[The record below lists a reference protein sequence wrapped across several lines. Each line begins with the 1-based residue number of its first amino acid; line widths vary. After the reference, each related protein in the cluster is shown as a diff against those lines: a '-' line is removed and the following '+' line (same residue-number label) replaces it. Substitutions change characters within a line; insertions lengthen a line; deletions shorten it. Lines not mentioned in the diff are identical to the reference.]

1 MKISFEPIKPKRP
14 IVNATALDAGIKDAT
29 EKAKEGVKAD
39 FQKTTATWQHQPVW
53 YITRRGTDWFIGT
66 KDEIYGY
73 VDQGTEP
80 HPIPKTIQPG
90 KRLAYFKT
98 GFKPKS
104 RVGYIASYQG
114 QKASRDFRRPKQVHH
129 PGTKAREFSKK
140 IRVKWEK
147 EFAKLMRAAIKKAV

>member
-14 IVNATALDAGIKDAT
+14 IVNAAALAAGIKDAT

-53 YITRRGTDWFIGT
+53 YVTRRGTDWFIGT

-73 VDQGTEP
+73 VDQGTAP
-80 HPIPKTIQPG
+80 HLIKSKYPPKG
-90 KRLAYFKT
+90 RLRFRVG
-98 GFKPKS
+98 GFRAKS
-104 RVGYIASYQG
+104 RPGYIASYAG
-114 QKASRDFRRPKQVHH
+114 AKASGKQVFPKVVHH

-147 EFAKLMRAAIKKAV
+147 EFAKMMRAAIKKAI